1 MSSDAV
7 SRVRGRS
14 GGRAAAV
21 GVVAA
26 VLWLAVLAP
35 PGVAAPAPTS
45 AAGADCPWV
54 GSSAPVAQR
63 VDAVL
68 GRMTVSQK
76 LGMLSGDPS
85 ASPGYAG
92 YIRGIPSLCVP
103 ALKLEDNGSGVGDG
117 IGDITVFPDGE
128 AAAATWDTPL
138 VRQYGA
144 AVGEEQRAKGTNVV
158 LGPMINIMRDPRWG
172 RTYETFSEDPYLTS
186 SMGVAEI
193 DGIQSQG
200 VIAEAKHIG
209 AYQQEYARTQ
219 LNSVVSRRA
228 LEEDYQAPFQAA
240 VQQGHVGAI
249 MAAADYTDGVYDNA
263 DPLLLSQDAKTD
275 WGFNGF
281 FTSDWDGANSL
292 GSMEA
297 GLDVTMPSAGYYG
310 APLQAAV
317 QSGQIPMAYVNDHV
331 SRILTEM
338 FTAGLFEHPDTGDLS
353 TPARTSAHVALAQQ
367 VSTESTVLMK
377 NSDSQLPLNAAALTS
392 VAVIGEAGSSQPKSV
407 GCGSGAVSP
416 TDVVTPLQGI
426 EARVGSAVSVGYA
439 DGSGPTAAANLAAS
453 SSVAVVFADDEECE
467 QGGAS
472 YDDRTSLD
480 LGGSQDQLIAA
491 VAAANPRTIV
501 VLDTGSPVVMPWL
514 SSVPAVLEAWYPGQT
529 DGSAIASVLFGDSD
543 PSGHLPETWP
553 AGEAQMPT
561 SSTSAW
567 GNATADQFSEGLDVG
582 YKWYQAN
589 DVTPL
594 FPFGYGLSYT
604 SFSYRDEHVRQTGGP
619 DDPSFRVTAT
629 VTNAGSRAGSDVAQL
644 YLGDPASTG
653 EPAEQLEGYD
663 RVTLNPGQSAK
674 VSFTVDSSNMRYWD
688 DSTQNWAVA
697 PGTYKFLVGDS
708 SANTSQSASAGLSTA
723 LGATQATLTA
733 PQAMRPDQP
742 STVRSTVTV
751 GGNQTQGQVKVALTL
766 PAGWTAHPTSRA
778 VFTDV
783 RPGTSLTTSWQV
795 TAPASDSARLAQLG
809 VSATLIAGHSHGTVT
824 GAQQTQVTDL
834 VTGQLSNQS
843 VTVTADYAGSSTL
856 TLTNTSGGPVRT
868 TWSATVPSGVTVT
881 PATGTASLA
890 PGAGRT
896 IPITVTATGMNPG
909 AQTVDFGLDSKAG
922 NTTVHADT
930 TLTVN
935 VAYQS
940 LTQAFNNVGV
950 SDDSTPAAG
959 NFDGSGNSFSVEAL
973 AAAGIVSRQPVSYH
987 GVSFTWPD
995 TTAGAADNMQV
1006 AGQTI
1011 TMQGSGSHLSFLLSG
1026 THGTATGTGVIT
1038 YTDGSTA
1045 SFTLNSDNWTVAAA
1059 GAGTGS
1065 VAGTDGD
1072 DLVAI
1077 SAHWNPA
1084 GSPDG
1089 DYQVAVFG
1097 YRVPLDTTKTVAYV
1111 TMPTTMGGGDGS
1123 GLQTTH
1129 IFGLAI
1135 AP

>member
-1 MSSDAV
+1 MSSDGV
-7 SRVRGRS
+7 SRVRRRT

-21 GVVAA
+21 GVAA
-26 VLWLAVLAP
+26 AALWLAVLAP
-35 PGVAAPAPTS
+35 PGVAAPAAAA
-45 AAGADCPWV
+45 AAGPDCPWV

-76 LGMLSGDPS
+76 IGMLSGDPS

-92 YIRGIPSLCVP
+92 YIPGIPSLCVP

-117 IGDITVFPDGE
+117 IGDITAFPDGE

-138 VRQYGA
+138 VQQYGA

-219 LNSVVSRRA
+219 LNSVLSRRV

-249 MAAADYTDGVYDNA
+249 MAAADYTNGVYDNA

-292 GSMEA
+292 GALEA
-297 GLDVTMPSAGYYG
+297 GLDVSMPSAGYYG

-331 SRILTEM
+331 SRILDEM
-338 FTAGLFEHPDTGDLS
+338 FTDGLFEHPDTGDLS
-353 TPARTSAHVALAQQ
+353 TPARTAAHVALAQQ

-377 NSDSQLPLNAAALTS
+377 NSNSQLPLSASALSS
-392 VAVIGEAGSSQPKSV
+392 VAVIGEAGSAQPKSV

-426 EARVGSAVSVGYA
+426 QARVGSSVPVGYA
-439 DGSGPTAAANLAAS
+439 DGSDVTAAVNLAAS
-453 SSVAVVFADDEECE
+453 SSVAVVFANDEECE

-480 LGGSQDQLIAA
+480 LGGNQDQLIAA

-553 AGEAQMPT
+553 ASEAQMPT
-561 SSTSAW
+561 SSTSSW
-567 GNATADQFSEGLDVG
+567 GNATTDQFTEGLDVG

-604 SFSYRDEHVRQTGGP
+604 DFSYRDEHVQLTGGP

-629 VTNAGSRAGSDVAQL
+629 VTNVGSRSGSDVAQL

-663 RVTLNPGQSAK
+663 RVTLNPGQSTK
-674 VSFTVDSSNMRYWD
+674 VSFTVDSSNMHYWD
-688 DSTQNWAVA
+688 DGTQNWAVA
-697 PGTYKFLVGDS
+697 PGAYKFLVGDS
-708 SANTSQSASAGLSTA
+708 SADTPLSASSDLSTA

-733 PQAMRPDQP
+733 AQVVHPDQP
-742 STVRSTVTV
+742 STVHSTVTV
-751 GGNQTQGQVKVALTL
+751 GGNQTQNQVKVALTL

-778 VFTDV
+778 VFTNV
-783 RPGTSLTTSWQV
+783 RPGASLTTSWQV
-795 TAPASDSARLAQLG
+795 TAPASDSAELAQLG
-809 VSATLIAGHSHGTVT
+809 VSATLVAGRSHGTVT

-834 VTGQLSNQS
+834 VTEKLSNQS
-843 VTVTADYAGSSTL
+843 VTVTADYAGASTL
-856 TLTNTSGGPVRT
+856 TLTNTSGRPVRT
-868 TWSATVPSGVTVT
+868 TWTATVPSGVTVT
-881 PATGTASLA
+881 PATGTVSLA
-890 PGAGRT
+890 PGASRT
-896 IPITVTATGMNPG
+896 IPISVTTTGTNPG
-909 AQTVDFGLDSKAG
+909 VQTVDFSLDSKAG
-922 NTTVHADT
+922 NTTVHTDT

-950 SDDSTPAAG
+950 TDDSTPTAG
-959 NFDGSGNSFSVEAL
+959 NFDGAGNSFSVEAL
-973 AAAGIVSRQPVSYH
+973 AAAGIVSGQPVSYD

-1011 TMQGSGSHLSFLLSG
+1011 TMQGSGSDLSFLLAG

-1059 GAGTGS
+1059 GTGTGS
-1065 VAGTDGD
+1065 VTGTDGN
-1072 DLVAI
+1072 DLLAI
-1077 SAHWNPA
+1077 SAHWNPTT
-1084 GSPDG
+1084 SPDG
-1089 DYQVAVFG
+1089 DYQVAVYG
-1097 YRVPLDTTKTVAYV
+1097 YQVPLDTTKTVAYV

-1129 IFGLAI
+1129 IFGMAI